1 MVRQRRR
8 KRAVLAVTIGRG
20 GSGLGR
26 IGDQDV
32 RAGRLDLGEALPD
45 RPRSHC
51 PLHGPGKRIVAAGVE
66 NNQPQ
71 LLGRLDRDQ
80 DAVEREA
87 FVVDVGVAFQPR
99 IDGDQVVAAVH
110 LDAVAGVID
119 HRDIGIAR
127 TIGEIAQRATGLGR
141 RQVAAGIDDV
151 EAGVLQRSRDFGA
164 VVNRIGQRCDIL
176 VVGIAQHQRHAL
188 FGKRRLAHQQEGGG
202 CKCPSA
208 QF

>member
-8 KRAVLAVTIGRG
+8 ERAVLAVAIGRRRT
-20 GSGLGR
+20 GLGR

-32 RAGRLDLGEALPD
+32 RAGRLDLGETLPD

-66 NNQPQ
+66 NHKPQ
-71 LLGRLDRDQ
+71 LLGRLDSDQ
-80 DAVEREA
+80 DAVERQS
-87 FVVDVGVAFQPR
+87 FVIDVCVAFQPCIHR
-99 IDGDQVVAAVH
+99 NQVISAVH

-119 HRDIGIAR
+119 DCDIGIAR
-127 TIGEIAQRATGLGR
+127 AVGKIAQCAPGLGGGEIP
-141 RQVAAGIDDV
+141 AGIDDIKARV
-151 EAGVLQRSRDFGA
+151 FQRRRDPGT
-164 VVNRIGQRCDIL
+164 VVNGIGQRRDIP
-176 VVGIAQHQRHAL
+176 VGRIAQHQRHAL
-188 FGKRRLAHQQEGGG
+188 FGKGGFAHQQEGGG

>member
-8 KRAVLAVTIGRG
+8 ERAVLAVTVSRG
-20 GSGLGR
+20 GTGLGR

-32 RAGRLDLGEALPD
+32 RAGRLDLGQALPD
-45 RPRSHC
+45 RARSNGA
-51 PLHGPGKRIVAAGVE
+51 LHGPGKRIVAAGVE
-66 NNQPQ
+66 NHQPQ

-87 FVVDVGVAFQPR
+87 FVIDVGVAFQPR
-99 IDGDQVVAAVH
+99 IDGDQVVPAIH
-110 LDAVAGVID
+110 LDTVAGVID

-127 TIGEIAQRATGLGR
+127 TIGEVAQRATGLGR
-141 RQVAAGIDDV
+141 RQVAAGIDDI
-151 EAGVLQRSRDFGA
+151 EAGLFQRRRDLGA
-164 VVNRIGQRCDIL
+164 IVNGIGQRRDIS
-176 VVGIAQHQRHAL
+176 VGGIAQHQRHAL
-188 FGKRRLAHQQEGGG
+188 FGKGRPAHQQESGG

>member
-8 KRAVLAVTIGRG
+8 ERAVLAVAIGGRRA
-20 GSGLGR
+20 GLGR

-32 RAGRLDLGEALPD
+32 RAGRLDLGETLPD
-45 RPRSHC
+45 RARSDRA
-51 PLHGPGKRIVAAGVE
+51 LHGPGKRIVAAGVE
-66 NNQPQ
+66 NHQPQ

-87 FVVDVGVAFQPR
+87 FVIDVGVAFQPR
-99 IDGDQVVAAVH
+99 IDGNQVVPAIH

-127 TIGEIAQRATGLGR
+127 AVGEIAQRATGFGR

-151 EAGVLQRSRDFGA
+151 EAGVFQRRRDLGA

-176 VVGIAQHQRHAL
+176 VGGIAQHQRHAL
-188 FGKRRLAHQQEGGG
+188 FGKGRPAHQQEGGG